1 MFLSVIWGS
10 QMACEGYNF
19 PSLSGSFWFLH
30 RCISFKRTWMS
41 MNIKKLSLLS
51 LYLSSLRKYCIFIAA
66 RLRAVLWAVQLVRS
80 HRAPRPATNG
90 IEPPPP
96 RPVTPLQ
103 TDRGGPHSIP
113 RTGPASARDGPGKA
127 FCPSLRRNNQTCTVN
142 SSDACGL
149 LRFSSL
155 FPMKKNDKTFHHLRL
170 MKEHCVCC
178 RCCDL
183 AYNLAHIQ
191 QWIACDPFSWDGFV
205 KGIGY
210 SSKNETSV
218 VINSLSFLSQTIWPF
233 FTQKDHLRTF
243 TEWFSYTTLVVSLSE
258 GQKNIQAT

>member
-1 MFLSVIWGS
+1 MHILQEDLNVHEYQKALS
-10 QMACEGYNF
+10 
-19 PSLSGSFWFLH
+19 PLSLSLQPKEVLH
-30 RCISFKRTWMS
+30 IYSSKAQGRPLGGATGAVAPGPAPRDERNRTAPPPS
-41 MNIKKLSLLS
+41 RNA
-51 LYLSSLRKYCIFIAA
+51 IANGPRGA
-66 RLRAVLWAVQLVRS
+66 PLHTS
-80 HRAPRPATNG
+80 HRAPRQPGTALARLSV
-90 IEPPPP
+90 
-96 RPVTPLQ
+96 RPWEETIKHAQ
-103 TDRGGPHSIP
+103 ST
-113 RTGPASARDGPGKA
+113 AA
-127 FCPSLRRNNQTCTVN
+127 
-142 SSDACGL
+142 DACGL

>member
-66 RLRAVLWAVQLVRS
+66 RLSVRPWEETIKHAQS
-80 HRAPRPATNG
+80 TAA
-90 IEPPPP
+90 
-96 RPVTPLQ
+96 
-103 TDRGGPHSIP
+103 
-113 RTGPASARDGPGKA
+113 
-127 FCPSLRRNNQTCTVN
+127 
-142 SSDACGL
+142 DACEL

-183 AYNLAHIQ
+183 AYNLAHIKIQ

-210 SSKNETSV
+210 SSKNDTSV
-218 VINSLSFLSQTIWPF
+218 VINSLSCLSQTIWPF
-233 FTQKDHLRTF
+233 FTQKDNLRTF

>member
-66 RLRAVLWAVQLVRS
+66 RISVRPWEETIKHVQS
-80 HRAPRPATNG
+80 TAA
-90 IEPPPP
+90 
-96 RPVTPLQ
+96 
-103 TDRGGPHSIP
+103 
-113 RTGPASARDGPGKA
+113 
-127 FCPSLRRNNQTCTVN
+127 
-142 SSDACGL
+142 DACEL
-149 LRFSSL
+149 LLFSSL
-155 FPMKKNDKTFHHLRL
+155 FPMKKNDKTFHQLRL
-170 MKEHCVCC
+170 MKENCVCC

-183 AYNLAHIQ
+183 AYNLAHVKIQ

-205 KGIGY
+205 KGMGY

-218 VINSLSFLSQTIWPF
+218 VINSFSCLSLTVWLFSHKRRILKASRSGFLIQQWLYHCLKVKKHTSNI
-233 FTQKDHLRTF
+233 K
-243 TEWFSYTTLVVSLSE
+243 LVHMTHVLYMKAYSSFV
-258 GQKNIQAT
+258 Q